1 MSYLL
6 GIDVGSTNLKAV
18 LFATDGRMVA
28 KREVPTECFHP
39 DPAHPEWAVWQPE
52 QIWSGIA
59 QSVRAVAASVDGG
72 EILGVA
78 VTGMGMDGVPV
89 GKAGNWLYPFIS
101 WHCPRTAPQQAWWLE
116 HIGADEQFA
125 RGGNQI
131 WTFNTA
137 LRLLWMREHEPA
149 ILEKTHKW
157 LLIEDFVNF
166 MLCGE
171 TATDY
176 SMASTT
182 LLFDQ
187 RTRSWNDDFLQRAGI
202 DRALLCDPL
211 PSGTLIGRVH
221 EAAAEATGLKKGTPV
236 VLGGHD
242 YCCGCL
248 PTGAFEPGV
257 LLDVL
262 GTWEMVVS
270 ALPEPVLTPE
280 VQQMGVLVDSHVA
293 RDRYAVMGATVAAD
307 MLEWF
312 KRQIGAP
319 AAGGEKGAS
328 EWALLIGLASQSP
341 IGSNGVFFLP
351 HMAGSFCPVLDPAS
365 CGAFVGLRNIA
376 GRGDLFRAV
385 IEGLNYQFLEIIR
398 ALERGL
404 GVKSDRIVAI
414 GGPTKNRL
422 WMQGK
427 ADVTGIAVEVP
438 DVEEAVPLGA
448 ALLAGIGTGVYRD
461 EQDAFRH
468 VYRTGTTY
476 VPDGQA
482 QARYR
487 ELYSRYQSLY
497 PALKTFVQPG
507 SFTGAS

>member
-18 LFATDGRMVA
+18 LFGTDGRMVA
-28 KREVPTECFHP
+28 KHDVATECCHP
-39 DPAHPEWAVWQPE
+39 DQAHPEWAVWHPE
-52 QIWSGIA
+52 QIWSGLA
-59 QSVRAVAASVDGG
+59 QAVRAVTSAVAGG

-78 VTGMGMDGVPV
+78 VTGMGMDGVPIDQA
-89 GKAGNWLYPFIS
+89 GKWLYPFIS

-116 HIGADEQFA
+116 HIGADAQFA
-125 RGGNQI
+125 RGGNQV

-137 LRLLWMREHEPA
+137 LRLRWMQEHEPA
-149 ILEKTHKW
+149 ILRKTHKW
-157 LLIEDFVNF
+157 LLIEDYVNF

-187 RTRSWNDDFLQRAGI
+187 RTRRWNDDFLQRSGI
-202 DRALLCDPL
+202 DRALLCEPL
-211 PSGTLIGRVH
+211 PAGTLIGRVH
-221 EAAAEATGLKKGTPV
+221 QAAAGITGLKMGTPV

-248 PTGAFEPGV
+248 PTGAFDPGV

-262 GTWEMVVS
+262 GTWEMVVT
-270 ALPEPVLTPE
+270 ALCEPVLTPE
-280 VQQMGVLVDSHVA
+280 VQRMGVVVDSHVA
-293 RDRYAVMGATVAAD
+293 RDRYAAMGATVAAD

-312 KRQIGAP
+312 KREIGLPSPPSSLCGA
-319 AAGGEKGAS
+319 ESAS
-328 EWALLIGLASQSP
+328 EWAQLIDLAAQSP

-351 HMAGSFCPVLDPAS
+351 HMSGSFCPVLDPTS
-365 CGAFVGLRNIA
+365 TGAFVGLRNIA

-398 ALERGL
+398 AFHHAL
-404 GVKSDRIVAI
+404 GVPSEKIVVI

-422 WMQGK
+422 WMQNK
-427 ADVTGIAVEVP
+427 ADVTGIVVEVP
-438 DVEEAVPLGA
+438 NLAEAVPLGA
-448 ALLAGIGTGVYRD
+448 AILAGIGTGVYRD
-461 EQDAFRH
+461 EQDAFSQ
-468 VYRTGTTY
+468 VYRPGTFY
-476 VPDGQA
+476 VPDPHA
-482 QARYR
+482 QDRYRDLYARY
-487 ELYSRYQSLY
+487 EVLY
-497 PALKTFVQPG
+497 PSLKTF
-507 SFTGAS
+507 A

>member
-1 MSYLL
+1 MGYLL

-18 LFATDGRMVA
+18 LFDTGGKMVA
-28 KREVPTECFHP
+28 KREAPTACFHP
-39 DPAHPEWAVWQPE
+39 DPEHPEWAVWQPE

-59 QSVRAVAASVDGG
+59 DSVRAVIAEIGNK
-72 EILGVA
+72 EILGVS

-89 GKAGNWLYPFIS
+89 DKGGKTLYPFIS

-125 RGGNQI
+125 RGGNQV

-137 LRLLWMREHEPA
+137 LRLLWMKAHEPA
-149 ILEKTHKW
+149 ILEKTRKW

-166 MLCGE
+166 RLCGE
-171 TATDY
+171 AATDY

-187 RTRSWNDDFLQRAGI
+187 KTRAWNDDFLRRSGI
-202 DRALLCDPL
+202 DRSLLCDPL
-211 PSGTLIGRVH
+211 PAGTQLGRVH
-221 EAAAEATGLKKGTPV
+221 AAAAEATGLAKGTPV

-270 ALPEPVLTPE
+270 ALREPVLTPE
-280 VQQMGVLVDSHVA
+280 VQRMGVLVDSHVA

-312 KRQIGAP
+312 KREIGVP
-319 AAGGEKGAS
+319 ASGGEADES
-328 EWALLIGLASQSP
+328 EWARLIGLASRSP

-351 HMAGSFCPVLDPAS
+351 HMSGSFCPVLDPAAD
-365 CGAFVGLRNIA
+365 GAFVGLRNIA
-376 GRGDLFRAV
+376 SRGDLFRAMT
-385 IEGLNYQFLEIIR
+385 EGLNYQFLEIIR
-398 ALERGL
+398 AFGRGL

-414 GGPTKNRL
+414 GGPTKNKL

-427 ADVTGIAVEVP
+427 ADVTGLVVEVP
-438 DVEEAVPLGA
+438 DMEEAVPLGA

-461 EQDAFRH
+461 EQEAFRH
-468 VYRTGTTY
+468 VYRPGTAY
-476 VPDGQA
+476 LPDAQA

-487 ELYSRYQSLY
+487 ELYARYEALY
-497 PALKTFVQPG
+497 PALKAFAQTAAL
-507 SFTGAS
+507 T

>member
-1 MSYLL
+1 
-6 GIDVGSTNLKAV
+6 
-18 LFATDGRMVA
+18 
-28 KREVPTECFHP
+28 
-39 DPAHPEWAVWQPE
+39 
-52 QIWSGIA
+52 
-59 QSVRAVAASVDGG
+59 
-72 EILGVA
+72 
-78 VTGMGMDGVPV
+78 MGMDGVPIDRE
-89 GKAGNWLYPFIS
+89 GKWLYPFIS
-101 WHCPRTAPQQAWWLE
+101 WHCPRTAPQQAWWLA

-125 RGGNQI
+125 QGGNQV

-137 LRLLWMREHEPA
+137 LRLRWMQEHEPE
-149 ILEKTHKW
+149 ILKKTHKW

-187 RTRSWNDDFLQRAGI
+187 RTRQWNDDLLRRSEI
-202 DRALLCDPL
+202 DRSLLCDPL
-211 PSGTLIGRVH
+211 PSGTQIGRVH
-221 EAAAEATGLKKGTPV
+221 KAAAEATGLRQGTPV

-270 ALPEPVLTPE
+270 ALHEPVLTPE
-280 VQQMGVLVDSHVA
+280 VQRMGVVVDSHVA

-312 KRQIGAP
+312 KREIGVP
-319 AAGGEKGAS
+319 ASAGEGDNS
-328 EWALLIGLASQSP
+328 EWVRLIALASHSP

-351 HMAGSFCPVLDPAS
+351 HMSGSFCPILDPAS
-365 CGAFVGLRNIA
+365 AGAFVGLRSIA
-376 GRGDLFRAV
+376 CRGDLFRAV
-385 IEGLNYQFLEIIR
+385 IEGLNYQFLEIVR
-398 ALERGL
+398 AFERGL
-404 GVKSDRIVAI
+404 GVRNDRIVAI

-427 ADVTGIAVEVP
+427 ADVTGLVVEVP
-438 DVEEAVPLGA
+438 DMEEAVPLGA
-448 ALLAGIGTGVYRD
+448 ALLAGIGTGVYRN
-461 EQDAFRH
+461 EQDAFSQ
-468 VYRTGTTY
+468 VYRPGTSY
-476 VPDGQA
+476 VPDDEA

-487 ELYSRYQSLY
+487 ELYARYAALY
-497 PALKTFVQPG
+497 PTLKTYYG
-507 SFTGAS
+507 SNRA

>member
-28 KREVPTECFHP
+28 KHETPTECFHP
-39 DPAHPEWAVWQPE
+39 DPLHPEWAVWQPE

-59 QSVRAVAASVDGG
+59 QSVRAVAASAAGG
-72 EILGVA
+72 EILGLA
-78 VTGMGMDGVPV
+78 VTGMDGLPLD
-89 GKAGNWLYPFIS
+89 KAGKWLYPFIS
-101 WHCPRTAPQQAWWLE
+101 WHCPRTAPQQDWWLE
-116 HIGADEQFA
+116 QIGADEQFA
-125 RGGNQI
+125 QGGNQI

-149 ILEKTHKW
+149 ILAKTHKW

-171 TATDY
+171 LATDY

-187 RTRSWNDDFLQRAGI
+187 RTRTWNEALLQRCGI

-211 PSGTLIGRVH
+211 PAGTLIGRVH
-221 EAAAEATGLKKGTPV
+221 AAAAEATGLKQGTPV

-270 ALPEPVLTPE
+270 ALGEPVLTPE
-280 VQQMGVLVDSHVA
+280 VRRMGVLMDSHVA
-293 RDRYAVMGATVAAD
+293 RDRYAAMGATVAAD

-312 KRQIGAP
+312 KREIGPP
-319 AAGGEKGAS
+319 ALGSEEGGGE
-328 EWALLIGLASQSP
+328 WARLIGLAAQSP
-341 IGSNGVFFLP
+341 IGSKGVFFLP
-351 HMAGSFCPVLDPAS
+351 HSSGSFCPVLDAAS
-365 CGAFVGLRNIA
+365 CGAFVGLRSTTA
-376 GRGDLFRAV
+376 QGDLFRAV
-385 IEGLNYQFLEIIR
+385 IEGLNYQFLEIVR
-398 ALERGL
+398 AFERGL

-422 WMQGK
+422 WMQVK

-448 ALLAGIGTGVYRD
+448 AILAGIGTGVYRD
-461 EQDAFRH
+461 EQDAFRQ
-468 VYRTGTTY
+468 VYRAGTSY
-476 VPDGQA
+476 VPDAEA

-487 ELYSRYQSLY
+487 ELYLRYESLY
-497 PALKTFVQPG
+497 PALKTFTQKP
-507 SFTGAS
+507 ARA

>member
-1 MSYLL
+1 MNCLL

-18 LFATDGRMVA
+18 LFGTDGRVVA
-28 KREVPTECFHP
+28 KHDVATVCDHP

-59 QSVRAVAASVDGG
+59 RSVRAVTSAVDGG
-72 EILGVA
+72 KILGVA
-78 VTGMGMDGVPV
+78 VTGMGMDGLPV
-89 GKAGNWLYPFIS
+89 DRAGKWLYPFVS

-125 RGGNQI
+125 RGGDQI

-137 LRLLWMREHEPA
+137 LRLRWMREHEPA
-149 ILEKTHKW
+149 ILDKTHKW

-171 TATDY
+171 LATDY

-187 RTRSWNDDFLQRAGI
+187 RTRTWNDDFLRRSGI
-202 DRALLCDPL
+202 DRTLLCDPL
-211 PSGTLIGRVH
+211 PAGTMIGRVH
-221 EAAAEATGLKKGTPV
+221 QAAAESTGLKPGTPV

-270 ALPEPVLTPE
+270 ALDQPVLTPV
-280 VQQMGVLVDSHVA
+280 VQRMGVLVDSHVA

-312 KRQIGAP
+312 KREIGLP
-319 AAGGEKGAS
+319 ASASNKEADTSDS
-328 EWALLIGLASQSP
+328 EWARLIELASQAP
-341 IGSNGVFFLP
+341 IGSHGVFFLP
-351 HMAGSFCPVLDPAS
+351 HMSGSFCPVLDPSAT
-365 CGAFVGLRNIA
+365 GAFTGLRNIA

-385 IEGLNYQFLEIIR
+385 IEGLNYQFLDIIR
-398 ALERGL
+398 AFGQGL
-404 GVKSDRIVAI
+404 GVHSDKIVVI

-422 WMQGK
+422 WMQNK
-427 ADVTGIAVEVP
+427 ADVTGIVVEVP

-448 ALLAGIGTGVYRD
+448 AILAGIGTGAYHDEADAFSQVYRPGTS
-461 EQDAFRH
+461 
-468 VYRTGTTY
+468 YR
-476 VPDGQA
+476 PDPEAHALYQELH
-482 QARYR
+482 ARY
-487 ELYSRYQSLY
+487 
-497 PALKTFVQPG
+497 
-507 SFTGAS
+507 GAIFRK

>member
-18 LFATDGRMVA
+18 LFGTDGRMVA

-39 DPAHPEWAVWQPE
+39 EPAHPDWAVWQPE
-52 QIWSGIA
+52 QIWTGIA
-59 QSVRAVAASVDGG
+59 QSVRAVAASVGGG

-78 VTGMGMDGVPV
+78 VTGMGMDGLPIDKE
-89 GKAGNWLYPFIS
+89 GKWLYPFIS
-101 WHCPRTAPQQAWWLE
+101 WHCPRTALQQAWWLA

-125 RGGNQI
+125 RGGNQV

-137 LRLLWMREHEPA
+137 LRLRWMREYEPA
-149 ILEKTHKW
+149 ILDQTHKW

-171 TATDY
+171 TVTDY

-187 RTRSWNDDFLQRAGI
+187 RTRRWNDDFLRRSEI
-202 DRALLCDPL
+202 DRSLLCDLL
-211 PSGTLIGRVH
+211 PAGTLIGRVH
-221 EAAAEATGLKKGTPV
+221 KAAAEATGLKQGTPV

-270 ALPEPVLTPE
+270 ALREPVLTPE
-280 VQQMGVLVDSHVA
+280 VQRMGVLVDSHVA

-312 KRQIGAP
+312 KREIGVP
-319 AAGGEKGAS
+319 ATTGEGDNS
-328 EWALLIGLASQSP
+328 EWARLIALASQSP

-351 HMAGSFCPVLDPAS
+351 HMSGSFCPVLDPVS
-365 CGAFVGLRNIA
+365 TGAFVGLRNLA
-376 GRGDLFRAV
+376 SRGDLFRAV
-385 IEGLNYQFLEIIR
+385 TEGLNYQFLEIVR
-398 ALERGL
+398 AFERGL
-404 GVKSDRIVAI
+404 GVRNDRIVAI

-427 ADVTGIAVEVP
+427 ADVTGLVVEVP
-438 DVEEAVPLGA
+438 DMEEAVPLGA
-448 ALLAGIGTGVYRD
+448 ALLAGIGTGVYRN
-461 EQDAFRH
+461 EQDAFNQVHRS
-468 VYRTGTTY
+468 GTSY
-476 VPDGQA
+476 VPDKQA

-487 ELYSRYQSLY
+487 ELYSRYATLY
-497 PALKTFVQPG
+497 PALKTFAQTAMP
-507 SFTGAS
+507 A

>member
-39 DPAHPEWAVWQPE
+39 DPAHPDWAVWQPE
-52 QIWSGIA
+52 QIWTGIA
-59 QSVRAVAASVDGG
+59 QSVRAVVASLDGG
-72 EILGVA
+72 EVLGVA
-78 VTGMGMDGVPV
+78 VTGMGMDGVPIDRG
-89 GKAGNWLYPFIS
+89 GKWLYPFIS
-101 WHCPRTAPQQAWWLE
+101 WHCPRTAPQQAWWLAN
-116 HIGADEQFA
+116 IGADEQFA
-125 RGGNQI
+125 RGGNQV

-137 LRLLWMREHEPA
+137 LRLRWMREHQPA
-149 ILEKTHKW
+149 VLEKTHKW

-187 RTRSWNDDFLQRAGI
+187 RTRTWNDDFLRRSGI
-202 DRALLCDPL
+202 DRSLLCDPL
-211 PSGTLIGRVH
+211 PSGTQIGRVH
-221 EAAAEATGLKKGTPV
+221 RAATEATGLKQGTPV

-242 YCCGCL
+242 YCCGSL

-270 ALPEPVLTPE
+270 ALHQPVLTPE
-280 VQQMGVLVDSHVA
+280 VQRMGVLVDSHVA
-293 RDRYAVMGATVAAD
+293 RSRYAAMGATVAAD

-312 KRQIGAP
+312 KREIGLLAS
-319 AAGGEKGAS
+319 AGDEDAS
-328 EWALLIGLASQSP
+328 EWARLIALAADSP

-351 HMAGSFCPVLDPAS
+351 HMSGSFCPVLDPTSA
-365 CGAFVGLRNIA
+365 GAFVGLRQLA
-376 GRGDLFRAV
+376 RRGDLFHAV
-385 IEGLNYQFLEIIR
+385 IEGLNYQFLEIVR
-398 ALERGL
+398 AFERGL
-404 GVKSDRIVAI
+404 GVRTDRIVAI

-427 ADVTGIAVEVP
+427 ADVTGLMVEVP
-438 DVEEAVPLGA
+438 DMEEAVPLGA
-448 ALLAGIGTGVYRD
+448 AILAGIGTGVYRN
-461 EQDAFRH
+461 EQDAFNQI
-468 VYRTGTTY
+468 YRRGTSY
-476 VPDGQA
+476 APDPQA
-482 QARYR
+482 LARYR
-487 ELYSRYQSLY
+487 ELYAKYATLY
-497 PALKTFVQPG
+497 PALKAFVL
-507 SFTGAS
+507 